1 MTDFMVS
8 VISEGGNVIKN
19 INPTRISMKMWKL
32 SSGMSQ
38 PPPNVSNGMGVQK
51 LKIISIWPFRHGG
64 TCP

>member
-32 SSGMSQ
+32 SSGVSR
-38 PPPNVSNGMGVQK
+38 PPTNVSNSNRVQK
-51 LKIISIWPFRHGG
+51 LKVV
-64 TCP
+64 